1 MDLNTPAH
9 QLFWS
14 LLIGAEIF
22 VIAALWPLSEWATA
36 ASRGRWFIAA
46 LVVTAGCIAFDT
58 NAASFAGGFDGTARW
73 AAVDNAL
80 AWLAVPLFLAFPAAV
95 CVASAQSLRRAG
107 VPDRAARIVSLL
119 VAAFAAVIAPLA
131 AFGAACGLQ
140 GMCF

>member
-1 MDLNTPAH
+1 MDLSTPAH
-9 QLFWS
+9 QLVWS
-14 LLIGAEIF
+14 LLIGAETF
-22 VIAALWPLSEWATA
+22 VIAALWPLSEWATT

-46 LVVTAGCIAFDT
+46 LAVTASCIAFDT
-58 NAASFAGGFDGTARW
+58 NALAFARMFNDPDRW
-73 AAVDNAL
+73 MPVDHAL
-80 AWLAVPLFLAFPAAV
+80 AWLAIPLFLAFPAAV